1 MLSGQYARRR
11 FYEARGFR
19 ATRFTDGA
27 DNEERTPDVR
37 YRCERTTPKPSSPRQ
52 VVSTPNVP
60 KYPRSEDRPLTC
72 QRYVQAAWIADATA
86 GGLLMIERTLAAA
99 GDRRVIT

>member
-19 ATRFTDGA
+19 TTRFTDGA

-37 YRCERTTPKPSSPRQ
+37 YPCERTTPKPSSLDQ
-52 VVSTPNVP
+52 VVSTPNQP
-60 KYPRSEDRPLTC
+60 NYPRSEDRPLTC